1 MRKPYRAVRRY
12 PPNPRGR
19 DFVVGDVHGCFS
31 QLSDELARLNFDPGC
46 DRLFSVGDLIDR
58 GPESV
63 FVLDV
68 VRRYRI
74 KAIRGNHEDMVLRWY
89 RGDLSSDVMFEN
101 GGAWFM
107 NMVDG
112 SGRARRFASFMA
124 SLPYVIEIES
134 QHGLIAL
141 VHADAPCDQ
150 WPELTTRIQ
159 LEGPDGL
166 MRKRLLWQRSRW
178 RGAEDHGFGEV
189 SRQLNSLFGLPA
201 DMSKQRTHDPHR
213 WIHGVVAVV
222 VGHTPVQRPTARANV
237 VNIDTGA
244 AYGGSL
250 TVLDLADV
258 PQILTMQEVAR

>member
-12 PPNPRGR
+12 PSNRCGR

-31 QLSDELARLNFDPGC
+31 QLTDELARLNFDPDC

-58 GPESV
+58 GHESM

-74 KAIRGNHEDMVLRWY
+74 KAIRGNHEDMILRWY
-89 RGDLSSDVMFEN
+89 RGDVSSDVMFEN

-112 SGRARRFASFMA
+112 SGRARRFANFMS

-134 QHGLIAL
+134 PHGLIAL
-141 VHADAPCDQ
+141 AHADAPCGEWVD
-150 WPELTTRIQ
+150 LTTQIE

-166 MRKRLLWQRSRW
+166 MRRRVLWQRSRW
-178 RGAEDHGFGEV
+178 RGTGARGFGDV
-189 SRQLNSLFGLPA
+189 SAQLNSLFGLSA
-201 DMSKQRTHDPHR
+201 DVAKDATHDSYQ
-213 WIHGVVAVV
+213 WVHGVVAVV

-237 VNIDTGA
+237 INVDTGA

-258 PQILTMQEVAR
+258 PRILAAQETVL